1 MKTEILKILNLKDG
15 EKYHYPTIKDEGK
28 AFIQRRD
35 DLLYL
40 YEIPQFG
47 GEPVFAYKSEIS
59 RSDAELLLLEI
70 DSFT

>member
-1 MKTEILKILNLKDG
+1 MKTEILKVLNLKDG
-15 EKYHYPTIKDEGK
+15 EKYHYPTIKNEGK

-40 YEIPQFG
+40 YETPQFG
-47 GEPVFAYKSEIS
+47 GEPMFASKAEIS
-59 RSDAELLLLEI
+59 RNGAELLLFEI